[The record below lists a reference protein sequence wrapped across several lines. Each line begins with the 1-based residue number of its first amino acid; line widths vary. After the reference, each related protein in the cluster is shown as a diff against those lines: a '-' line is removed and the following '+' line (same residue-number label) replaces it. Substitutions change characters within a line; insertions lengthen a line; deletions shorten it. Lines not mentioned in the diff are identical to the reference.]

1 MTATTQALEAAQTL
15 ILDTPMIASAV
26 VLALTFVG
34 IFTEHAHH
42 VHRTK
47 IAMLGAAAM
56 VVVGQFFGFYTPEL
70 ALHAVDWN
78 VVLLLGAMMTV
89 VAIMIPTGGFQ
100 SVAYMV
106 ARFSKGR
113 VFLLL
118 ATMGA
123 AISIMSMFLANVT
136 VVAIFGPLIILIAQ
150 ALKVSPVPHLMAA
163 ALLSNIGGI
172 STLVGDPP
180 NLMIG
185 GAAGIDFTQFLLR
198 MGGIVAIVWLIS
210 LGAFR
215 LFFNKRLSVKSEVT
229 TFHQQ
234 NLIKDK
240 FIWFA
245 SLSVIVLMA
254 VLFVFQS
261 QIGWE
266 AWVVSALGLTILL
279 GLTYKNDPDKYFADI
294 ELSLLAFFMGL
305 FVVVGGVEH
314 SHFLQWV
321 GQFIKPLVETDIRW
335 AAITL
340 MWGGAL
346 ISAVIDN
353 IPFTA
358 AMIPIIAGMAG
369 DGVDVMPLW
378 WALAIGVG
386 LGANGTHVGASP
398 NLYVMALSERLAEKE
413 NKPSMRITPWLWF
426 KKGASIMIVG
436 LLVSSVI
443 MWFFF
448 DFYAKPLPGH
458 GENSPAIAR
467 AEAHAE
473 ARADQDASNDI
484 LHTTPDGTIVIEG
497 QAPVE

>member
-1 MTATTQALEAAQTL
+1 MTQDLAAEATMLTL
-15 ILDTPMIASAV
+15 NTPMIASAI
-26 VLALTFVG
+26 VLIITFVG

-56 VVVGQFFGFYTPEL
+56 VVVGQVFGFYSPEA
-70 ALHAVDWN
+70 ALEAVDWN

-100 SVAYMV
+100 SVAYML
-106 ARFSKGR
+106 ARFSKGK

-118 ATMGA
+118 ATTGL
-123 AISIMSMFLANVT
+123 AISVMSMFLANVT

-172 STLVGDPP
+172 ATLVGDPP

-185 GAAGIDFTQFLLR
+185 SAAGIDFTHFFIR
-198 MGGIVAIVWLIS
+198 MIGIVAVVWLITLAS
-210 LGAFR
+210 FR
-215 LFFNKRLSVKSEVT
+215 LFFKKRLSVKPGETV
-229 TFHQQ
+229 FNQE

-240 FIWFA
+240 FIWFSSIA
-245 SLSVIVLMA
+245 MIILMA
-254 VLFVFQS
+254 VLFVFQG
-261 QIGWE
+261 QLGWE
-266 AWVVSALGLTILL
+266 AWVVAAFGMTLLL

-305 FVVVGGVEH
+305 FIVVGGVEH
-314 SHFLQWV
+314 SGFLQWV
-321 GQFIKPLVETDIRW
+321 GQFILPLVQWDMVYASI
-335 AAITL
+335 IL
-340 MWGGAL
+340 MWASAI

-358 AMIPIIAGMAG
+358 AMIPILSSISGTG
-369 DGVDVMPLW
+369 TDVMPLW

-398 NLYVMALSERLAEKE
+398 NLYVMALSERLAERE
-413 NKPSMRITPWLWF
+413 GKPSLRITPGLWF
-426 KKGASIMIVG
+426 RKGASLMVVG

-443 MWFFF
+443 FVVFF
-448 DFYAKPLPGH
+448 DFYAKPL
-458 GENSPAIAR
+458 
-467 AEAHAE
+467 
-473 ARADQDASNDI
+473 SNNA
-484 LHTTPDGTIVIEG
+484 HTTTTEKHVEGVVMQGDGDISVKGINTL
-497 QAPVE
+497 QSNH